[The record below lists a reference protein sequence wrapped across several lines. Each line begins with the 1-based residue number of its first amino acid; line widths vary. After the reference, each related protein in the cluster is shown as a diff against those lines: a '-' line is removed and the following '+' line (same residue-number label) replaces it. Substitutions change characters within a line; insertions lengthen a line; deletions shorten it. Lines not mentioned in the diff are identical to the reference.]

1 MSISDSAP
9 LASGTEPGWLSHMP
23 VSARIGG
30 AILLAMIVLAVTGHL
45 WAPYPPGRIMSGGP
59 FEPPSFAHLFGTD
72 NLGRDVFSRVVMG
85 SRPVMLMAISAAGIA
100 TVFGSAIALILALYR
115 GMVDEIGMRIL
126 EVLASVP
133 PIVLALLLIS
143 ALGNSSVLI
152 VLTVA
157 FLFVPRIA
165 RVVRAAALAVVR
177 EDFVTAAIAR
187 GESMGSIAAREVL
200 PNVVG
205 TVMVEFAIRCGFAIV
220 FIGALGFLGFGAPPP
235 APEWGLMINEGR
247 AHITASFW
255 PVIAPAGAMAVLV
268 IAVSL
273 FTEGLARLVGETGA
287 PMRAS

>member
-1 MSISDSAP
+1 MSMSDSTTTA
-9 LASGTEPGWLSHMP
+9 AFDRSWLSRLP
-23 VSARIGG
+23 VSARVGG
-30 AILLAMIVLAVTGHL
+30 LILLAMVIVAATGHL
-45 WAPYPPGRIMSGGP
+45 WAPYAPGRIMSGRP
-59 FEPPSFAHLFGTD
+59 FEAPSFAHILGTD
-72 NLGRDVFSRVVMG
+72 NLGRDVFSRVVIG
-85 SRPVMLMAISAAGIA
+85 SRPVMLMAISAAAIA
-100 TVFGSAIALILALYR
+100 TLFGSAIALILSLYR

-126 EVLASVP
+126 EVLASIP

-143 ALGNSSVLI
+143 ALGNSSTLI

-165 RVVRAAALAVVR
+165 RVVRAGALAVVR
-177 EDFVTAAIAR
+177 EDFVTAAITR
-187 GESMGSIAAREVL
+187 GESMASIAAREVL
-200 PNVVG
+200 PNVLG

-247 AHITASFW
+247 AHITASYW
-255 PVIAPAGAMAVLV
+255 PVVAPAGAMAVLV

-273 FTEGLARLVGETGA
+273 FTDGLARMVGETGV